1 MNELYQRRGFRARRK
16 YGNFSALNHKSP
28 FNTQPQAPDNQQRRL
43 TETVLTLFS
52 ETQVD
57 RSDIAKLAE
66 LARIDISESTVDE
79 VAKSITDVLALVDQL
94 QAADTEGVAPMA
106 HPLDA
111 TQRLRADVV
120 TENNH
125 REEFQAIAPAA
136 EQGLYLVPK
145 VIE

>member
-1 MNELYQRRGFRARRK
+1 M
-16 YGNFSALNHKSP
+16 
-28 FNTQPQAPDNQQRRL
+28 
-43 TETVLTLFS
+43 
-52 ETQVD
+52 D

-66 LARIDISESTVDE
+66 LARIEIADSTVDE

-94 QAADTEGVAPMA
+94 QAADTDGIAPMA

-120 TENNH
+120 TESNQ
-125 REEFQAIAPAA
+125 REDFQALAPAA

-145 VIE
+145 VID